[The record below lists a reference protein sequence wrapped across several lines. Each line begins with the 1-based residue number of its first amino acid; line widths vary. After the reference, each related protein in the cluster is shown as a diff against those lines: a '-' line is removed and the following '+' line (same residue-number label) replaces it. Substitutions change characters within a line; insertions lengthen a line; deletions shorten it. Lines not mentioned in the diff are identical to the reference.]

1 MDRDSVLQWVGRY
14 ERAWRDGDV
23 AAVRHL
29 FTDDARYRRSPYEE
43 PAVGPDAIGAF
54 WLDDDGRTFSVVAE
68 PVAVDGLDA
77 VVRLEVRYREPVDQ
91 EYRDLWVLRFAPD
104 GRVEDFEEWAYWPGR
119 PYTADGG
126 TAREPG

>member
-1 MDRDSVLQWVGRY
+1 MDRDSVVQWVAQY

-23 AAVRHL
+23 SAVRRL
-29 FTDDARYRRSPYEE
+29 FTDDARYRRSPYED

-54 WLDDDGRTFSVVAE
+54 WLDDAGRTFTVVAE
-68 PVAVDGLDA
+68 PVAVDGRDA

-119 PYTADGG
+119 PYTADGD
-126 TAREPG
+126 TAAG